1 METWTQGWSWS
12 VKLPLYHLSCNNGFL
27 KGSGC
32 KNLGS
37 VMQSVKEQWRYLVPL
52 YERSF
57 RNYIHMLLPFE
68 RYKILTNTL
77 DCSVLATLT
86 SLLALYWPS
95 TRLNTS
101 LLADNLVHISHRL
114 GLCLNNTFSDDLP
127 WLSMILLVFP
137 LYSVDCT
144 HLESLFKPSLL
155 CSLGGWQ
162 NQIHPLGSQILS
174 SGHRGISRVLDSE
187 RREIPGR

>member
-1 METWTQGWSWS
+1 MAVLSSPVWMFIQ
-12 VKLPLYHLSCNNGFL
+12 KLHTHVATFWKIQNTNQYLRLFSFSHIDLFTGPLL
-27 KGSGC
+27 
-32 KNLGS
+32 
-37 VMQSVKEQWRYLVPL
+37 
-52 YERSF
+52 
-57 RNYIHMLLPFE
+57 
-68 RYKILTNTL
+68 
-77 DCSVLATLT
+77 
-86 SLLALYWPS
+86 PS

-174 SGHRGISRVLDSE
+174 SGHREASAEYWTVRGE
-187 RREIPGR
+187 RFLGVNTTSNYPPSVQS